1 MMQTA
6 NILFGAGKAVV
17 TNSDVCVLKGLV
29 GMLVHRVYRTTV
41 ANKKILA
48 QVLQGRFH

>member
-1 MMQTA
+1 MQTA

-41 ANKKILA
+41 AKKKILA